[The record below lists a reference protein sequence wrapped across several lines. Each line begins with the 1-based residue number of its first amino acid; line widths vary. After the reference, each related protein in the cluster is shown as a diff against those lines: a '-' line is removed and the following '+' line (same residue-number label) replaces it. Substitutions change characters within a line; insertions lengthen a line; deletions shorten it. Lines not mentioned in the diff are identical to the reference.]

1 MLPDK
6 LVEGQMILDVVEDLA
21 PEFEVSIDVDVC
33 CLTFH
38 VLRVIYTTDG
48 SVQPLAPEPAADLD
62 RSFHCHAERFKHIGA
77 EIHKIYNLLNA
88 RFIVDASRF
97 GGFAGI
103 HLFYRE
109 VHSDG
114 DIHN

>member
-1 MLPDK
+1 MLPDE
-6 LVEGQMILDVVEDLA
+6 LVEGQMVLDVVEDLA

-62 RSFHCHAERFKHIGA
+62 WSLHRHAERLKHISA

-88 RFIVDASRF
+88 RFIVDALCLC
-97 GGFAGI
+97 GFAGI